1 MPLEFMEELLEMGEF
16 QIRVAVSRLANGTLM
31 LFSDGEHKFGTIAV
45 GVSTPFGELSPT
57 ATSVMI
63 GTRFQAEVRAIAD
76 IAAQKLGGIV
86 IVNLFLSKEHEAEI
100 SGILAAVRQ
109 IILKLEQQDET
120 GPVLG

>member
-1 MPLEFMEELLEMGEF
+1 MSLEFTEELVDMGEF
-16 QIRVAVSRLANGTLM
+16 QIRVAVSRLTNGTLM
-31 LFSDGEHKFGTIAV
+31 LFSDGDHRFGTIAV
-45 GVSTPFGELSPT
+45 GVPTPFGELSPT

-86 IVNLFLSKEHEAEI
+86 VVNLFLSKEHEAEI

-109 IILKLEQQDET
+109 IVLKLELKDEN
-120 GPVLG
+120 GPV

>member
-1 MPLEFMEELLEMGEF
+1 MPLEFMEELVDMGEF

-31 LFSDGEHKFGTIAV
+31 LFSDGEYKFGTVAV
-45 GVSTPFGELSPT
+45 GVPTPFGELSPT

-86 IVNLFLSKEHEAEI
+86 VVNLHLSKEHETEI

-109 IILKLEQQDET
+109 IILKLEQEAEK

>member
-1 MPLEFMEELLEMGEF
+1 MSLEFTEELVDMGEF
-16 QIRVAVSRLANGTLM
+16 QIRVAVSRLTNGTLM
-31 LFSDGEHKFGTIAV
+31 LFSDGDHRFGTIAV
-45 GVSTPFGELSPT
+45 GVPTPFGELSPT

-86 IVNLFLSKEHEAEI
+86 VVNLFLSKEHEAEI

-109 IILKLEQQDET
+109 IVLKLELKDEK
-120 GPVLG
+120 GPV

>member
-1 MPLEFMEELLEMGEF
+1 MPLEFMEELVDMGEF

-31 LFSDGEHKFGTIAV
+31 LFSDGEYKFGTVAV
-45 GVSTPFGELSPT
+45 GVPTPFGQLSPT

-86 IVNLFLSKEHEAEI
+86 VVNLFLSKEHEAEI
-100 SGILAAVRQ
+100 SGILAAVRH
-109 IILKLEQQDET
+109 IILKLEQEGEK

>member
-1 MPLEFMEELLEMGEF
+1 MPLEFMEELVDMGKF
-16 QIRVAVSRLANGTLM
+16 QIQVAVSRLANGTLM

-76 IAAQKLGGIV
+76 IAAQRLGGIV
-86 IVNLFLSKEHEAEI
+86 VVNLFLSKEHEAKI

-109 IILKLEQQDET
+109 IILKLEQEDKK
-120 GPVLG
+120 GSVLG

>member
-1 MPLEFMEELLEMGEF
+1 MSLEFTEELVDMGEF
-16 QIRVAVSRLANGTLM
+16 QIRVAVSQLTNGTLM
-31 LFSDGEHKFGTIAV
+31 LFSDGDHRFGTIAV
-45 GVSTPFGELSPT
+45 GVPTPFGELSPT

-86 IVNLFLSKEHEAEI
+86 VVNLFLSKEHEAEI

-109 IILKLEQQDET
+109 IVLKLELKDEK
-120 GPVLG
+120 GPV

>member
-1 MPLEFMEELLEMGEF
+1 MPLEFMEELVDMGEF

-31 LFSDGEHKFGTIAV
+31 LFSDGEYKFGTVAV
-45 GVSTPFGELSPT
+45 GVPTPFGELSPT

-86 IVNLFLSKEHEAEI
+86 VVNLHLSKEHETEI

-109 IILKLEQQDET
+109 IILKLEQEGEK

>member
-1 MPLEFMEELLEMGEF
+1 MPLEFMEELVEMGDI

-45 GVSTPFGELSPT
+45 GVPTPFGELSPT

-86 IVNLFLSKEHEAEI
+86 VVNLFLSKEQEAEI

-109 IILKLEQQDET
+109 IILRLEQRDDK

>member
-1 MPLEFMEELLEMGEF
+1 MPLEFMEEHVDMGKF
-16 QIRVAVSRLANGTLM
+16 QIQVAVSRLANGTLM

-76 IAAQKLGGIV
+76 IAAQRLGGIV
-86 IVNLFLSKEHEAEI
+86 VVNLFLSKEHEAKI

-109 IILKLEQQDET
+109 IILKLEQEDKK
-120 GPVLG
+120 GSVLG

>member
-1 MPLEFMEELLEMGEF
+1 MPLEFMEELVDMGEF

-31 LFSDGEHKFGTIAV
+31 LFSDGEYKFGTVAV
-45 GVSTPFGELSPT
+45 GVPTPFGELSPT

-86 IVNLFLSKEHEAEI
+86 VVNLHLSKEHETEI

-109 IILKLEQQDET
+109 IILKLEQEDEK

>member
-1 MPLEFMEELLEMGEF
+1 MPLEFMEELVDMGEF

-31 LFSDGEHKFGTIAV
+31 LFSDGEYKFGTVAV
-45 GVSTPFGELSPT
+45 GVPTPFGELSPT

-86 IVNLFLSKEHEAEI
+86 VVNLYLSKEHETEI

-109 IILKLEQQDET
+109 IILKLEQEAEK